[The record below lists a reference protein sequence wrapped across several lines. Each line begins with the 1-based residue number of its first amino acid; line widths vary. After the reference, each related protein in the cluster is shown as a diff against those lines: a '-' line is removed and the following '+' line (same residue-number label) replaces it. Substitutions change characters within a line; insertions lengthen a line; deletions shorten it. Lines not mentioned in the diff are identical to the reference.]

1 MNNAKKEAL
10 KQFIQELIS
19 NKYTRERIQELTDID
34 VEEEEKTIEPF
45 AFIDPMIPVEPFI
58 DPINPV
64 EPLFD
69 FKTFNDVMAETDITL
84 KEEEIEYEPT
94 DEELEYYKKL
104 TEDLKPV
111 DGLCIPCVVDGEDRV
126 LYDGLNCN
134 IKPVPILGINLVT
147 PVNLKVLK
155 VTLTSDMNSEE
166 DIEVEFALVS
176 EENMILFK
184 QTLGEL
190 AHIGVIAVV
199 DENEF
204 ELNLS
209 PTGFRGITKSVDASE
224 LL

>member
-1 MNNAKKEAL
+1 MKGEIIMNNAKKEAL

-45 AFIDPMIPVEPFI
+45 AFIDPI

-166 DIEVEFALVS
+166 EIEVEFALVS

>member
-10 KQFIQELIS
+10 KQFIQDLIS
-19 NKYTRERIQELTDID
+19 NKYMRERLQELTNTD

-45 AFIDPMIPVEPFI
+45 AFIDPTNVPCVEA
-58 DPINPV
+58 V

-69 FKTFNDVMAETDITL
+69 FKTFNDVMDETDVTL
-84 KEEEIEYEPT
+84 KEEEEEEEEYEPT

-176 EENMILFK
+176 EENMVLFK

>member
-19 NKYTRERIQELTDID
+19 NKYTRERLQELTDID

-45 AFIDPMIPVEPFI
+45 AFIDPM
-58 DPINPV
+58 NPV

-69 FKTFNDVMAETDITL
+69 FKTFNDVMGENDITL

-166 DIEVEFALVS
+166 DIEIEFALVS
-176 EENMILFK
+176 EENMVLFK

>member
-134 IKPVPILGINLVT
+134 IKPVLILGINLVT

>member
-19 NKYTRERIQELTDID
+19 NKYTRERLQELNDID
-34 VEEEEKTIEPF
+34 VEEEEITIEPF
-45 AFIDPMIPVEPFI
+45 AFIDPV
-58 DPINPV
+58 NPV

-69 FKTFNDVMAETDITL
+69 FKTFNDVMDENDVTL

-147 PVNLKVLK
+147 PANLKVIK
-155 VTLTSDMNSEE
+155 VTLTSEMNSEE
-166 DIEVEFALVS
+166 DIEVEFALVI
-176 EENMILFK
+176 EENMIIFK

-209 PTGFRGITKSVDASE
+209 PTGFRGITKSVDANE

>member
-19 NKYTRERIQELTDID
+19 NKYTRERLQELTDID
-34 VEEEEKTIEPF
+34 VEEEEITIEPF
-45 AFIDPMIPVEPFI
+45 AFIDPMI
-58 DPINPV
+58 DPMNPV
-64 EPLFD
+64 EPIFD
-69 FKTFNDVMAETDITL
+69 FKTFNDVMDENDITL

-166 DIEVEFALVS
+166 EIEVEFALVI
-176 EENMILFK
+176 EENMIIFK

-209 PTGFRGITKSVDASE
+209 PTGFRGITKSVDANE

>member
-1 MNNAKKEAL
+1 MNNNKKEAL
-10 KQFIQELIS
+10 KQFIQELIA
-19 NKYTRERIQELTDID
+19 NKYTRERFYEIANKDAD
-34 VEEEEKTIEPF
+34 GEEKTIEPF
-45 AFIDPMIPVEPFI
+45 AFIDPTNVPCVEA
-58 DPINPV
+58 V

-69 FKTFNDVMAETDITL
+69 FKTFNEMMDETDITL
-84 KEEEIEYEPT
+84 KEEDIEYEPT

-176 EENMILFK
+176 EENMVLFK

-209 PTGFRGITKSVDASE
+209 PTGFRGITKSVDVNE